1 MALRFDLKP
10 GERFY
15 LNGAII
21 EANQRASIVLHN
33 KAAFLRCSEIMY
45 ESEVTSP
52 ARSLYFHVMKLT
64 LGSPEVTTHM
74 SAIAKA
80 AEELGRHVRDPETGE
95 LLREV
100 LELIASERGYKAL
113 VRARDLMK
121 REAALLDAAEGALK
135 GPTGQRQDLTT
146 A

>member
-21 EANQRASIVLHN
+21 ESDQKASIRLHN

-64 LGSPEVTTHM
+64 LGSEDVELHNA
-74 SAIAKA
+74 AIAKA
-80 AEELGRHVRDPETGE
+80 AAELGRHLADPETAA
-95 LLREV
+95 LLRE
-100 LELIASERGYKAL
+100 LMELLDSERGYKAL
-113 VRARDLMK
+113 TRAGALVR
-121 REAALLDAAEGALK
+121 REAALLDAAEGAAK
-135 GPTGQRQDLTT
+135 GPVGQIKDLG
-146 A
+146 AA